1 LFCLVFVMKAALPVS
16 PLAPTAFPALPPVAG
31 VRLGGLAVGLRYQGR
46 PDVLVA
52 VFDQPATAA
61 GTLTRSLTA
70 SAAVDWCRQAL
81 ASGRGARALVV
92 NAGNANACTG
102 ARGEASVRA
111 IAAAVAAL
119 TGSQPEQVYH
129 SSTGVIGEPLDHPR
143 LIAGVEAGMATLTA
157 NGWDSAARAIM
168 TTDTFH
174 KVATCTIAGPDG
186 PVTLNGIAKGSGM
199 IQPNMATMLG
209 YVFTDA
215 QVDPAL
221 WQQMVTAATDRS
233 FNSIT
238 VDGDTSTS
246 DTFLAFAT
254 GQRRVDAAALAA
266 ALDEVCRELALLI
279 VRDGEGAEKLVT
291 ITVTGAESE
300 ASARQIGLTIA
311 NSPLV
316 KTAIAGEDAN
326 WGRIFAAAGRAGV
339 PIAPARLCLAMGGVV
354 IARNGMRVDGY
365 DETPVAAHLKGRD
378 IRIDLDVGVG
388 SAAATVWTCDLTA
401 RYLTINAGYRS

>member
-1 LFCLVFVMKAALPVS
+1 VSSKPTLPVS
-16 PLAPTAFPALPPVAG
+16 PLAPAHIPTLPPIAG
-31 VRLGGLAVGLRYQGR
+31 VRLAGLSVGLRYQGR

-52 VFDQPATAA
+52 VFDRPATVA

-70 SAAVDWCRQAL
+70 SAAVDWCRAAL

-102 ARGEASVRA
+102 AHGVASVHA
-111 IAAAVAAL
+111 IATETAAL
-119 TGSQPEQVYH
+119 ADCLPEQVYH

-143 LIAGVEAGMATLTA
+143 LLAGVREGFGSLSPD
-157 NGWDSAARAIM
+157 GWESASRAIL
-168 TTDTFH
+168 TTDTFT
-174 KVATCTIAGPDG
+174 KRATRTVAGSDG

-215 QVDPAL
+215 IVDPAA
-221 WQQMVTAATDRS
+221 WQAMVSTATERS

-246 DTFLAFAT
+246 DTLLAFAT
-254 GQRRVDAAALAA
+254 GQRRVDPDMLAEALAD
-266 ALDEVCRELALLI
+266 LCRELALLI

-291 ITVTGAESE
+291 LTVTGASSE
-300 ASARQIGLTIA
+300 HSARRIGLVIA

-326 WGRIFAAAGRAGV
+326 WGRIFAAAGRAGE

-354 IARNGMRVDGY
+354 IARDGMRVADY
-365 DETPVAAHLKGRD
+365 DEAPVTTHLKGRD

-388 SAAATVWTCDLTA
+388 GAEATVWTCDLTE
-401 RYLTINAGYRS
+401 RYLVINAGYRS